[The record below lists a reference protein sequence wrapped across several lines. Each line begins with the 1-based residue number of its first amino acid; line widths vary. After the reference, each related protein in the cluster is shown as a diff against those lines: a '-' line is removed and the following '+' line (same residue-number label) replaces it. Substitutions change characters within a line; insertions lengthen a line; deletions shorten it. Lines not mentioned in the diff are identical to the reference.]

1 MSSLMIRAADYVN
14 EKLSGRS
21 FDGRVRLSIEKEGQI
36 VVDEDGA
43 RMVSQDGSTTSN
55 EDVDCLV
62 STDKDTFSA
71 VLDGHLDPMTAFM
84 TGRLQI
90 SGDLGTVAKLGTV
103 LR

>member
-36 VVDEDGA
+36 VVDEYGA

-90 SGDLGTVAKLGTV
+90 SGDLGAAAKLGTV

>member
-1 MSSLMIRAADYVN
+1 MSSLMTRAADYVN
-14 EKLSGRS
+14 EKLSGLS
-21 FDGRVRLSIEKEGQI
+21 FDGHVRISIENEGQI
-36 VVDEDGA
+36 IVDEDGA
-43 RMVSQDGSTTSN
+43 RTLSPEGNTSGD

-62 STDKDTFSA
+62 STDRDTFSA

-90 SGDLGTVAKLGTV
+90 SGDLGAVAKLGNV